1 MLRRS
6 IDKQSGASVESV
18 LSMTYE
24 YLADTIFNNLQDHLP
39 VANPA
44 LMCDSWNITLHY
56 T

>member
-6 IDKQSGASVESV
+6 IDKQSGESVESV

-24 YLADTIFNNLQDHLP
+24 YRADTIFNNLEDHLP

-44 LMCDSWNITLHY
+44 LMCDSWNDMI
-56 T
+56 